1 MKYNIELGTY
11 RSTRKSIVKNIF
23 LWYNIMEK
31 ILKKIWNLYLLAVAD
46 SYLPLCVFIKGVG
59 KMLELEDNLK
69 ELQSLKSK
77 IESLGESL

>member
-1 MKYNIELGTY
+1 M
-11 RSTRKSIVKNIF
+11 
-23 LWYNIMEK
+23 
-31 ILKKIWNLYLLAVAD
+31 AD
-46 SYLPLCVFIKGVG
+46 YYMPLCDFIKGVD

>member
-1 MKYNIELGTY
+1 M
-11 RSTRKSIVKNIF
+11 
-23 LWYNIMEK
+23 
-31 ILKKIWNLYLLAVAD
+31 AD
-46 SYLPLCVFIKGVG
+46 YYLPLCVFIKGVG